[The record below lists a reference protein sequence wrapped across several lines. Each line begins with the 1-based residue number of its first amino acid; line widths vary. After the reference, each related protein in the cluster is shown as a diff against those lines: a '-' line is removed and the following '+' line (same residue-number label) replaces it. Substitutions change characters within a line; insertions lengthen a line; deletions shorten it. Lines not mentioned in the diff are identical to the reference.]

1 MSHLHLACCSSRQV
15 RQYTSHICALRC
27 LPFGYHDEAGEQR
40 QLPCGFFKLLPPS
53 DPQGVCPVA
62 IMMMR
67 QGSGGDRPV
76 APCLKLLPLSCSD
89 SFSPQALLLQLK
101 ASASTHIPTGV
112 LRGVCPVAI
121 TMRQGN
127 RGSYPLAPSKPLRAA
142 PARMKQSARHQAM
155 RATLGPIANG
165 CKFILACGTSY
176 TEVSLSDTH
185 SFICGS

>member
-1 MSHLHLACCSSRQV
+1 MGFSNCCHLAALAVCNPRHVCCSLKASASRHTPTG
-15 RQYTSHICALRC
+15 R
-27 LPFGYHDEAGEQR
+27 
-40 QLPCGFFKLLPPS
+40 
-53 DPQGVCPVA
+53 PQGVCPVA

-89 SFSPQALLLQLK
+89 SFSPQTLLLQRK

-142 PARMKQSARHQAM
+142 PARMRQSARHQAM

-185 SFICGS
+185 SFICGSCMVTCLVM